1 MTSTHEATTS
11 RDRAARAAREEREA
25 VNAVLYG
32 TRLDRMRAGAR
43 ALGRLLR
50 DPNDT
55 AQIFVFAVALDRG
68 EIPNVLLR
76 LLCEPGG
83 LELLH
88 DKPALDATTVDTATL
103 AALPEN
109 TFGHAYARHM
119 LDANLDADLFQ
130 APPDLPP
137 VIAYFAQRF
146 RQTHDVWHVLS
157 GCGIDV
163 PGEIALQA
171 FCHGQLGTPAPA
183 LAAIVGSVRYGL
195 GDPSV
200 ARRSWDAYRRGKRAR
215 FLLAVRWE
223 ALWAEPLDAL
233 RARFCIDEPAA

>member
-88 DKPALDATTVDTATL
+88 DKPA
-103 AALPEN
+103 
-109 TFGHAYARHM
+109 